1 MGSKWGIRL
10 TDIFA
15 STNEI
20 LGVSTLRTPKPPI
33 AHSFRVW
40 VHGGSDPIKFSVL
53 VLGIGISLEL
63 TPEIFE
69 NLRSNY
75 PHSLPW
81 LGIALIRMG
90 LLLGLWSS
98 RGHRP

>member
-20 LGVSTLRTPKPPI
+20 LGVSTLRTPKPPPLRD
-33 AHSFRVW
+33 SRVW
-40 VHGGSDPIKFSVL
+40 VHGGSDPIKLSVL
-53 VLGIGISLEL
+53 VSGIGISLEL

-69 NLRSNY
+69 ILGSNY
-75 PHSLPW
+75 PHSLPC
-81 LGIALIRMG
+81 G
-90 LLLGLWSS
+90 
-98 RGHRP
+98 